1 MADYI
6 YMMESRLSPEQ
17 QRAVALMQEAARA
30 HSINLYLTGGT
41 IRDIISGFTIRDLD
55 FTVEGDPQR
64 LQREL
69 EKAGAEIQG
78 GNEHEILL
86 QFAGGVRGAINRAY
100 TEKYGKPGKA
110 PETENASIMEDLRRR
125 DFTVNSMALSLNPGS
140 RGLLLDPTNGVADL
154 EAKLLRVLH
163 NYAFL
168 EDPSRMIRASRFM
181 VRFHWTMDERT
192 QARYNAAVENQYI
205 EHMNERAAGREIEQL
220 AYEDEP
226 LPVMR
231 TLEKEGWLK
240 ALHPHW
246 TVAKVDAQG
255 LGQLLKT
262 RQQMSDLGYSLN
274 ISPAVIYFLTAR
286 LSDRDI
292 ADLQKQ
298 IPRKGL
304 VRAWQN
310 LEGEAKQ
317 LTQRLG
323 GKEAATPSRA
333 WQLLSASK
341 PDTIAFVETTARQQA
356 VVQKIRN
363 FFGKWRQMKQRFPLP
378 EMTELRITPELPVYQ
393 KLVDEMFL
401 RMLDG
406 KLRSKTEIVRLLKP
420 YSPPPPPPPPPP
432 KRGRVK
438 KEAEEA
444 PVKPKVEP
452 KAAKAKA
459 AAGSAKAPETT
470 TAKPPAKPVPA
481 SKSVSKSPK
490 PAKAAKGTTKKTKRK

>member
-304 VRAWQN
+304 VKAWQN
-310 LEGEAKQ
+310 LEAEAKQ

-341 PDTIAFVETTARQQA
+341 ADTIAFVETTARQQA

-406 KLRSKTEIVRLLKP
+406 KLRSKSEIIKLLKP

-432 KRGRVK
+432 PAKRGRVK
-438 KEAEEA
+438 KEAEQAAKPAEKA
-444 PVKPKVEP
+444 AAAKGGATAAKKEEVKAAAKTASKPPAAE
-452 KAAKAKA
+452 KAAKPAK
-459 AAGSAKAPETT
+459 
-470 TAKPPAKPVPA
+470 TAKQPA
-481 SKSVSKSPK
+481 
-490 PAKAAKGTTKKTKRK
+490 KKTKRKKF

>member
-1 MADYI
+1 
-6 YMMESRLSPEQ
+6 L
-17 QRAVALMQEAARA
+17 
-30 HSINLYLTGGT
+30 
-41 IRDIISGFTIRDLD
+41 
-55 FTVEGDPQR
+55 GD
-64 LQREL
+64 
-69 EKAGAEIQG
+69 
-78 GNEHEILL
+78 
-86 QFAGGVRGAINRAY
+86 
-100 TEKYGKPGKA
+100 
-110 PETENASIMEDLRRR
+110 
-125 DFTVNSMALSLNPGS
+125 
-140 RGLLLDPTNGVADL
+140 
-154 EAKLLRVLH
+154 
-163 NYAFL
+163 
-168 EDPSRMIRASRFM
+168 
-181 VRFHWTMDERT
+181 
-192 QARYNAAVENQYI
+192 
-205 EHMNERAAGREIEQL
+205 
-220 AYEDEP
+220 
-226 LPVMR
+226 
-231 TLEKEGWLK
+231 
-240 ALHPHW
+240 
-246 TVAKVDAQG
+246 
-255 LGQLLKT
+255 
-262 RQQMSDLGYSLN
+262 SLN

-310 LEGEAKQ
+310 LEAEAKQ

-452 KAAKAKA
+452 KAATAKA
-459 AAGSAKAPETT
+459 AAGSAKGKAPETT
-470 TAKPPAKPVPA
+470 VARPPAKPVPA

-490 PAKAAKGTTKKTKRK
+490 PAKAAKGATT